1 MKKFLEMAAKKLEGK
16 VIVKI
21 KLPGEFLEKTLFLT
35 TVDIK
40 SSMFED
46 FKNVFEGKL
55 TLEEVKKAKS
65 LFPKKKTEN
74 CYNVFLD
81 SDFKPV
87 FVVNRFF
94 AQIIDLPFGNYNN
107 DKKVVIFHEPKKI
120 MLEWAL
126 YKELWKRKHGD
137 PLMDCS
143 EKMSEME

>member
-1 MKKFLEMAAKKLEGK
+1 MKKFLEMVAKKLEGK

-40 SSMFED
+40 SSIFED
-46 FKNVFEGKL
+46 FKDTFERKL
-55 TLEEVKKAKS
+55 TEKDIEEAKS

-87 FVVNRFF
+87 FVVNQFF
-94 AQIIDLPFGNYNN
+94 AKIIDLPFGNYNN
-107 DKKVVIFHEPKKI
+107 DKKVVVFHEPQKI
-120 MLEWAL
+120 MLEWSL
-126 YKELWKRKHGD
+126 HKELWKRENDD

-143 EKMSEME
+143 KKMSEME